1 MDVLTPS
8 GSARTPRRAP
18 PSLSALA
25 AAFSLLLGVAPR
37 APARADEGA
46 LAALEAE
53 QQRLFDRIAPAV
65 VFVETGRAFG
75 AGFAVAP
82 DLVLTNAHVVGAND
96 RVTLVLPG
104 GKQIEATVLER
115 GKDDVDLALL
125 SAPGAG
131 LPALH
136 LGSRALRVGAWVA
149 AVGHGRGG
157 IWSFNTGMV
166 TNIYPQGADRP
177 VFQTQI
183 PLNPGN
189 SGGPVFDRSGDV
201 VGIATAGLT
210 DANAINFA
218 IRTTVA
224 CRTLA
229 RLRPLCEVLTLRAP
243 RGVAIFVDGRNVG
256 VGPEVQLPAEGK
268 SYDVFA
274 VIAGKMHQRKV
285 RFPETRL
292 VDLAQP

>member
-1 MDVLTPS
+1 LVP
-8 GSARTPRRAP
+8 
-18 PSLSALA
+18 ALA
-25 AAFSLLLGVAPR
+25 VAAAIVGPA
-37 APARADEGA
+37 AEARAGEGA

-65 VFVETGRAFG
+65 VFVEVGNAFG
-75 AGFAVAP
+75 TGFAVGP
-82 DLVLTNAHVVGAND
+82 DLVLTNAHVAGEGK

-104 GKQIEATVLER
+104 GKQVDATVVER

-125 SAPGAG
+125 SVAGAG

-136 LGSRALRVGAWVA
+136 LGGRALRVGAWVG

-166 TNIYPQGADRP
+166 TNIYPLGTERP

-189 SGGPVFDRSGDV
+189 SGGPIFDRNGDV
-201 VGIATAGLT
+201 VGIATAGIT

-218 IRTTVA
+218 IRATVA
-224 CRTLA
+224 CRALA
-229 RLRPLCEVLTLRAP
+229 RMRALCDLLTVRAP
-243 RGVAIFVDGRNVG
+243 RGVAIFVDGRYVG
-256 VGPEVQLPAEGK
+256 VGPEVQVPAEDK
-268 SYDVFA
+268 AYEVFA
-274 VIAGKMHQRKV
+274 VVAGKMRQRKV
-285 RFPETRL
+285 RYPETKL
-292 VDLAQP
+292 VDLGQP

>member
-1 MDVLTPS
+1 VLAVFVE
-8 GSARTPRRAP
+8 AREQ
-18 PSLSALA
+18 
-25 AAFSLLLGVAPR
+25 
-37 APARADEGA
+37 ARAEEGA

-65 VFVETGRAFG
+65 VFVETGNAFG
-75 AGFAVAP
+75 TGFAVAP
-82 DLVLTNAHVVGAND
+82 DLVLTNAHVVGTND

-104 GKQIEATVLER
+104 GKQLEATVLER
-115 GKDDVDLALL
+115 AQDDVDLALL

-166 TNIYPQGADRP
+166 TNIYPLGADRP

-189 SGGPVFDRSGDV
+189 SGGPVFDRTGEV
-201 VGIATAGLT
+201 VGIVTAGLSN
-210 DANAINFA
+210 ANAINFG

-224 CRTLA
+224 CRALA
-229 RLRPLCEVLTLRAP
+229 RLRPLCDLLTLRAP

-256 VGPEVQLPAEGK
+256 VGPEVQVPAESK

-274 VIAGKMHQRKV
+274 VVAGKMRQRKI
-285 RFPETRL
+285 RFPETRV
-292 VDLAQP
+292 VDLGQP

>member
-1 MDVLTPS
+1 VDVLTPS

-65 VFVETGRAFG
+65 VFVETGRAF
-75 AGFAVAP
+75 
-82 DLVLTNAHVVGAND
+82 
-96 RVTLVLPG
+96 
-104 GKQIEATVLER
+104 
-115 GKDDVDLALL
+115 
-125 SAPGAG
+125 GAG